1 MARSPLVLLIALG
14 AALLPLAAQA
24 QGEVRI
30 EQRDGSNKVYPGV
43 RIDAKGDT
51 VTFSLENTA
60 HTLVV
65 VGSHCAREGGVRV
78 CSSADVWFD
87 RYGVNEELRVT
98 KSYVFVN
105 DTHTMLHVKGSR
117 VDLSPNTVMVE
128 ILTQRG
134 TYITGRGWIDAPGGR

>member
-1 MARSPLVLLIALG
+1 MVRSPLVLLLALG
-14 AALLPLAAQA
+14 AALLPLPAPA

-43 RIDAKGDT
+43 HIDAKGDT
-51 VTFSLENTA
+51 VTFSLANAE

-65 VGSHCAREGGVRV
+65 AGAHCSREDGVRM
-78 CSSADVWFD
+78 CSSADVWLE
-87 RYGVNEELRVT
+87 RYGVSEELRVT

-105 DTHTMLHVKGSR
+105 DTHKMLHVKGSR
-117 VDLSPNTVMVE
+117 VDLSPNTLMVE

-134 TYITGRGWIDAPGGR
+134 TYITGRGWI